1 MRGDA
6 SDGGTGMRS
15 QSSESSVR
23 NAYDKLVTACDRL
36 DEARDSADGHSL
48 RHLIAEDVYSF
59 IIRTSTAGAENRYA
73 RFNRSYLGGKYPAS
87 SLCRNYD
94 EQDMARALPML
105 CNFDDEMMRRSDI
118 RLADLYVSFFFELGS
133 YYLSNPPDRRQLDA
147 KRYLA
152 YLQAARAY
160 ISSRERASTDTPQNT
175 AAPNI
180 DEDRADAHAEPA
192 TSSDENEDS
201 LMDGVAEPQETLD
214 ELLDKLN
221 SLIGLSGVK
230 HEVNSLVNLMKIN
243 KMRAEKGMMAP
254 NTSKHLVFLG
264 NPGTG
269 KITVARLISKIYQQL
284 GVLETGQLVEVDR
297 AGLVAGYVGQTALK
311 TKEKVDEAM
320 GGVLF
325 VDEAYTLAK
334 DGSDFGQEAI
344 DTILKAMEDHRENL
358 VVIVAGYPA
367 PMDKFLASNPGLK
380 SRFNKSIVFEDYS
393 EDELFSIFGVFCNPY
408 GLTLDTRACECM
420 KTYLHWLVDHKPD
433 DFANGRAMRN
443 LFEEAYTNQANRLAG
458 KAEVTVEDL
467 SEILLEDLPAY
478 VTNWQATTA

>member
-1 MRGDA
+1 
-6 SDGGTGMRS
+6 MRS
-15 QSSESSVR
+15 QSSDSSVR
-23 NAYDKLVTACDRL
+23 NAYDKLFTACDSL
-36 DEARDSADGHSL
+36 GAAHDVADGHSL
-48 RHLIAEDVYSF
+48 RRLIAEDVLNF
-59 IIRTSTAGAENRYA
+59 IDWVSTAGTENRYA
-73 RFNRSYLGGKYPAS
+73 RFNRSFQGGKYPAN
-87 SLCRNYD
+87 SLCLQHD
-94 EQDMARALPML
+94 EQDMTGTLPIL
-105 CNFDDEMMRRSDI
+105 CDFDDEIMRRSDF
-118 RLADLYVSFFFELGS
+118 RVADLYVSFFFELGS
-133 YYLSNPPDRRQLDA
+133 YYLSNPSDRRQVDA

-160 ISSRERASTDTPQNT
+160 VSSRACVSTDIQQTT
-175 AAPNI
+175 AAPDI
-180 DEDRADAHAEPA
+180 HEDEANAHAGLA

-201 LMDGVAEPQETLD
+201 LMDSKEAEPQKTLD
-214 ELLDKLN
+214 ELLNELN

-230 HEVNSLVNLMKIN
+230 HEINSLVNLMKIN

-254 NTSKHLVFLG
+254 NISKHLVFLG

-269 KITVARLISKIYQQL
+269 KTTVARLISKIYQRL
-284 GVLETGQLVEVDR
+284 GLLETGQLVEVDR

-325 VDEAYTLAK
+325 VDEAYTLSK
-334 DGSDFGQEAI
+334 GGSDFGQEAI
-344 DTILKAMEDHRENL
+344 DIILKAMEDHRENL

-367 PMDKFLASNPGLK
+367 PMDRFLASNPGLR

-393 EDELFSIFGVFCNPY
+393 EDELFSIFEVFCYPY
-408 GLTLDTRACECM
+408 GLALDAQACERM
-420 KTYLHWLVDHKPD
+420 KAYLHWLVGHKPA

-458 KAEVTVEDL
+458 KAEISVEDL

-478 VTNWQATTA
+478 VTNWQATTER